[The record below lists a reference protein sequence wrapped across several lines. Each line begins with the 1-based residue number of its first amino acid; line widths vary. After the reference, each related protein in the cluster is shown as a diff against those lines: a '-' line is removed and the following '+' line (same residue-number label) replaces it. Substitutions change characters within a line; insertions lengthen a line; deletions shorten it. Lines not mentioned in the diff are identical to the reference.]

1 MEFSANQLW
10 PSHGDYSRFGSDLD
24 AFAEEVTRRLR
35 TDGYVGYRLSAERI
49 TMIPLST
56 IKRIDFTAD
65 GRDSPTR

>member
-1 MEFSANQLW
+1 MEFSADQLW
-10 PSHGDYSRFGSDLD
+10 PSHGDYSRFGHDLD

-56 IKRIDFTAD
+56 VKRIDFAT
-65 GRDSPTR
+65 DSSPAR

>member
-1 MEFSANQLW
+1 MEFSADQLW
-10 PSHGDYSRFGSDLD
+10 PSHGDYSRFGNDLD

-56 IKRIDFTAD
+56 IKRIDFST
-65 GRDSPTR
+65 DSSPAG